1 MPSSVEHAPLQP
13 PPRAPGARVVMPE
26 VDPGEWAAEYAE
38 YMGQGGRWSVRD
50 FSRWRI
56 EQAAAFLRL
65 NEVSAT
71 PALHRVRFLRLKGL
85 SEQEIEEGLRA
96 AGDVRGELALLDGGI
111 NDGSDSED
119 PAPVAV
125 LADDDPRNLWRVG
138 MMVYMYAGSHTYHLV
153 PLTAADF
160 SRHEDML
167 GSSLMNSDGSWAPQ
181 LWMTAGLKGIVA
193 DVFPKESDLREGV
206 DIIAQWPG
214 SQHLKEA
221 VVVTPPRGGLVEV
234 EYAHTS
240 EITRRKVP
248 ISDVRTV
255 LHPMVAERQLIEH
268 ASRKQKLEETTKA
281 TASFPYAGRTLERA
295 GTETGARVPQQSA
308 AAVLLAPEERA
319 ALLRESF
326 SDAERYDFAGP
337 LQSVSRY
344 APLDCETQPSFIST
358 YADFIRGFG
367 EEKKNPPGDP
377 TMPVYPESQ
386 QTFSSI
392 GYGFDLSHHRKH
404 NEIPFLFKC
413 NPLIDVCAQCYA
425 KDSCFVDPDF
435 PPSHRSLYGVG
446 DGEVVGAEYAWA
458 RLTELTRRPRVT
470 AAASDRFGL
479 RPGAF
484 RNQWLPHVVASIRSC
499 SEFDGII
506 SPNDGALHPFGCY
519 SVRLFIDGQWHFTII
534 DDFVPVHVSTGE
546 PACLRNASDGECYA
560 ALLEKACAKLHG
572 SYSALSKQHDGVS
585 AERMWEDFTG
595 GLGDRAVHAL
605 LTAPAAFTD
614 NMQARYEDRR
624 YCLMLAHL
632 HGATAQQK
640 LARTVTSKDFRRFG
654 LEMGGYGIVQ
664 DVARIQEPGTES
676 VHDAALIL
684 NPFPA
689 PVEEEGVPQPGSAPV
704 DVLLHKAGLPTG
716 VTRALQDRRL
726 EDRVRPGS
734 LWFPFNDYI
743 RFHESLLTLWHF
755 DGLHRAA
762 VTGSFEGKAGGSL
775 FEDEARF
782 FTNPQFALSL
792 VLDRYTNVSSAGFLA
807 AQLALSERRFGKR
820 AGSRAE
826 ATRLQL
832 HLFTAPAEAD
842 QPLPPD
848 SREKLQYASDLIDL
862 VDDDAAINHPSVF
875 FAGQLKPGR
884 YVLVADVGSTTST
897 ENFTLRVWSN
907 ANFTLRALN

>member
-1 MPSSVEHAPLQP
+1 MPATA
-13 PPRAPGARVVMPE
+13 APGTRVRMPE
-26 VDPGEWAAEYAE
+26 VDPAEWAAEYAE
-38 YMGQGGRWSVRD
+38 YIEQGGRWSVRD
-50 FSRWRI
+50 FSQWRI
-56 EQAAAFLRL
+56 DQAASFLRL
-65 NEVSAT
+65 SEVTST

-85 SEQEIEEGLRA
+85 SEAEIEEGLRA

-111 NDGSDSED
+111 NDGSDSEG
-119 PAPVAV
+119 PAPIPV

-167 GSSLMNSDGSWAPQ
+167 GASLMNSDGSWGEKV
-181 LWMTAGLKGIVA
+181 WMTPGLKGIVA
-193 DVFPKESDLREGV
+193 DVFPKEEDLREGV
-206 DIIAQWPG
+206 DVIAEWPG
-214 SQHLKEA
+214 GQHLKEA
-221 VVVTPPRGGLVEV
+221 VVVEPPRAGVVEI

-255 LHPMVAERQLIEH
+255 MHPMVAAQQLLEH
-268 ASRKQKLEETTKA
+268 ECRKQKLEETVKA
-281 TASFPYAGRTLERA
+281 TASFPYAGKTLERA
-295 GTETGARVPQQSA
+295 GTETGIRIPQQSA
-308 AAVLLAPEERA
+308 AAVSLAPEERA
-319 ALLRESF
+319 ALLRESLT
-326 SDAERYDFAGP
+326 DAERYDFAGP
-337 LQSVSRY
+337 LRSISRY
-344 APLDCETQPSFIST
+344 APLDCEGQPSFLST
-358 YADFIRGFG
+358 YADFIRAYGDP
-367 EEKKNPPGDP
+367 KKNTSGEQ

-386 QTFSSI
+386 QEFSGV
-392 GYGFDLSHHRKH
+392 GYGFDVSGHRKH
-404 NEIPFLFKC
+404 KDIPFLFKC

-425 KDSCFVDPDF
+425 KDSSFVDPDF

-446 DGEVVGAEYAWA
+446 DGEGLGSEYAWA
-458 RLTELTRRPRVT
+458 RLSELTRRPRVT
-470 AAASDRFGL
+470 AVASDRFGL

-484 RNQWLPHVVASIRSC
+484 RNQWFPHLVSSVRSC

-519 SVRLFIDGQWHFTII
+519 SVRLFIDGEWNFVLI
-534 DDFVPVHVSTGE
+534 DDFVPVYTDTGE

-572 SYSALSKQHDGVS
+572 SYSALRKQQDGVS
-585 AERMWEDFTG
+585 AERLWEDLTG
-595 GLGDRAVHAL
+595 GVGERAVHAL
-605 LTAPAAFTD
+605 LTAPAAFTE
-614 NMQARYEDRR
+614 NMQARHEDRR
-624 YCLMLAHL
+624 YCTMLAQL
-632 HGATAQQK
+632 HGAQTAQQK
-640 LARTVTSKDFRRFG
+640 LTRTVTAKDFKRFG
-654 LEMGGYGIVQ
+654 LEMGGFGMVQ
-664 DVARIQEPGTES
+664 DVARVQELGTES
-676 VHDAALIL
+676 VHDAALII
-684 NPFPA
+684 NPFPT
-689 PVEEEGVPQPGSAPV
+689 PVEDEAAIQPGSIPV
-704 DVLLHKAGLPTG
+704 DVLLHKAQLPAG
-716 VTRALQDRRL
+716 VIKALQDRRL
-726 EDRVRPGS
+726 EERVRPGA

-775 FEDEARF
+775 FEDEGRF

-807 AQLALSERRFGKR
+807 AQLTLSERRFCKK
-820 AGSRAE
+820 AGTRSE

-842 QPLPPD
+842 QPLPPH
-848 SREKLQYASDLIDL
+848 SRDKLQYASNLIDL
-862 VDDDAAINHPSVF
+862 VDDDAAIGHPSVF

-897 ENFTLRVWSN
+897 ERFTLRVWSN